1 MWLRLRLY
9 LLLTIMFGIV
19 YAMIV
24 MIANMMGISG
34 FIFYAVIAGGI
45 TLVQYMMGPKMVEWS
60 MKVKYVSETEAPE
73 LHNMVGELAQ
83 KAGIRKPR
91 IGIAKMNIPNA
102 FAFGRWGKDG
112 RVCVTEPLMK
122 LLNRGELKAVLGHEI
137 SHLKNRDVATIT
149 MLSVIPMIL
158 WYVAWSFMFSR
169 RSERGNTVMIGIVA
183 FLLYFITNMLVLYA
197 SRIREYYA
205 DLGSVKLGNTPHDMA
220 SALYKLV
227 YGNAKIPKE
236 SLKQIEGYK
245 AFFANDPSRAAN
257 ELKELRQVDLDMSG
271 TIDENELKS
280 LSSMDVKIK
289 TSDKLMEILS
299 THPNMV
305 KRVKHLSELAHGRA

>member
-9 LLLTIMFGIV
+9 LMLTVMFGIV
-19 YAMIV
+19 YAVIV

-34 FIFYAVIAGGI
+34 FMFYAVIAGGI

-60 MKVKYVSETEAPE
+60 MGVKYVSESEAPE
-73 LHNMVGELAQ
+73 LHSMVGELAQ

-91 IGIAKMNIPNA
+91 IGIARMNIPNA
-102 FAFGRWGKDG
+102 FAFGRWGSDG
-112 RVCVTEPLMK
+112 RVCVTQPIMK

-137 SHLKNRDVATIT
+137 SHLKNHDVATIT

-158 WYVAWSFMFSR
+158 WYVAWNFMFSR
-169 RSERGNTVMIGIVA
+169 NREGNNTAMIGIVA
-183 FLLYFITNMLVLYA
+183 FILYFITNMLVLYA

-205 DLGSVKLGNTPHDMA
+205 DLGSVRLGNTPHDMA

-227 YGNAKIPKE
+227 YGNARVPKE

-257 ELKELRQVDLDMSG
+257 DLRELRQVDLDMSG
-271 TIDENELKS
+271 TIDDNELKS

-289 TSDKLMEILS
+289 TSDKLMEVLS

>member
-19 YAMIV
+19 YAVIV

-122 LLNRGELKAVLGHEI
+122 LLNKGELKAVLGHEI
-137 SHLKNRDVATIT
+137 SHLRNRDVATIT

-169 RSERGNTVMIGIVA
+169 RSERGNTAMIGIVA

>member
-1 MWLRLRLY
+1 M
-9 LLLTIMFGIV
+9 LTVMFGIV
-19 YAMIV
+19 YAVIV

-34 FIFYAVIAGGI
+34 FMFYAVIAGGI

-60 MKVKYVSETEAPE
+60 MGVKYVSEAEAPE
-73 LHNMVGELAQ
+73 LHSMVGELAQ

-91 IGIAKMNIPNA
+91 IGIARMNIPNA
-102 FAFGRWGKDG
+102 FAFGRWGSDG
-112 RVCVTEPLMK
+112 RVCVTQPIMK

-137 SHLKNRDVATIT
+137 SHLKNHDVATIT

-158 WYVAWSFMFSR
+158 WYVAWNFMFSR
-169 RSERGNTVMIGIVA
+169 NREGNNTAMIGIVA
-183 FLLYFITNMLVLYA
+183 FILYFITNMLVLYA

-205 DLGSVKLGNTPHDMA
+205 DLGSVRLGNTPHDMA

-227 YGNAKIPKE
+227 YGNARVPKE

-245 AFFANDPSRAAN
+245 AFFVNDPSRAAN
-257 ELKELRQVDLDMSG
+257 DLRELRQVDLDMSG
-271 TIDENELKS
+271 TIDDNELKS

-289 TSDKLMEILS
+289 TSDKLMEVLS

>member
-9 LLLTIMFGIV
+9 LLLTVMFGIV
-19 YAMIV
+19 YAVIV
-24 MIANMMGISG
+24 MIAHFMGVSG
-34 FIFYAVIAGGI
+34 FMFYAFIAGGI
-45 TLVQYMMGPKMVEWS
+45 TLVQYMIGPKMVEWS
-60 MKVKYVSETEAPE
+60 MGVKYVSESESPE
-73 LHNMVGELAQ
+73 LHSMVRELAQ

-91 IGIAKMNIPNA
+91 IGIARMNIPNA
-102 FAFGRWGKDG
+102 FAFGRWGSDG
-112 RVCVTEPLMK
+112 RVCVTEPIMK

-137 SHLKNRDVATIT
+137 SHLKNHDVATIT

-158 WYVAWSFMFSR
+158 WYVAWNFMFSR
-169 RSERGNTVMIGIVA
+169 NREGNNTAMIGIVA
-183 FLLYFITNMLVLYA
+183 FALYFITNMLVLYA

-205 DLGSVKLGNTPHDMA
+205 DRGSVKLGNTPHDMA

-227 YGNAKIPKE
+227 YGNARIPRE

-245 AFFANDPSRAAN
+245 AFFANDPSRAVY

-280 LSSMDVKIK
+280 LSSMDVRIK

-305 KRVKHLSELAHGRA
+305 KRVKHLSELAHGRL

>member
-19 YAMIV
+19 YAVIV

-122 LLNRGELKAVLGHEI
+122 LLNKGELKAVLGHEI
-137 SHLKNRDVATIT
+137 SHLRNRDVATIT

-169 RSERGNTVMIGIVA
+169 RSERGNTAMIGIVA
-183 FLLYFITNMLVLYA
+183 FILYFITNMLVLYA

>member
-122 LLNRGELKAVLGHEI
+122 LLNKGELKAVLGHEI
-137 SHLKNRDVATIT
+137 SHLRNRDVATIT

-169 RSERGNTVMIGIVA
+169 NREGNNTAMVGLVA
-183 FLLYFITNMLVLYA
+183 FILYFITNMLVLYA

-245 AFFANDPSRAAN
+245 AFFANDPSRAAS

-271 TIDENELKS
+271 TIDEDELKS

>member
-9 LLLTIMFGIV
+9 LMLTVMFGIV
-19 YAMIV
+19 YAVIV

-34 FIFYAVIAGGI
+34 FMFYAVIAGGI

-60 MKVKYVSETEAPE
+60 MGVKYVSEAEAPE
-73 LHNMVGELAQ
+73 LHSMVSDLAQ

-91 IGIAKMNIPNA
+91 VGIAGINIPNA
-102 FAFGRWGKDG
+102 FAFGRWGGDG
-112 RVCVTEPLMK
+112 RVCVTQPIMK

-137 SHLKNRDVATIT
+137 SHLKNRDVVTIT

-158 WYVAWSFMFSR
+158 WYVAWNFMFSR
-169 RSERGNTVMIGIVA
+169 NREGNNTAMIGIVA
-183 FLLYFITNMLVLYA
+183 FILYFITNMLVLYA

-227 YGNAKIPKE
+227 YGNARVPKE

-245 AFFANDPSRAAN
+245 AFFANDPSRAAY
-257 ELKELRQVDLDMSG
+257 ELRELRQVDLDMSG
-271 TIDENELKS
+271 TIDENELNS
-280 LSSMDVKIK
+280 LAMMDVKIK
-289 TSDKLMEILS
+289 TSDKLMEVLS

>member
-19 YAMIV
+19 YAVIV

-60 MKVKYVSETEAPE
+60 MGVKYVSETEAPE

-122 LLNRGELKAVLGHEI
+122 LLNKGELKAVLGHEI
-137 SHLKNRDVATIT
+137 SHLRNRDVATIT

-169 RSERGNTVMIGIVA
+169 NREGNNTAMVGLVA
-183 FLLYFITNMLVLYA
+183 FILYFITNMLVLYA

>member
-9 LLLTIMFGIV
+9 LMLTVMFGIV
-19 YAMIV
+19 YAVIV

-34 FIFYAVIAGGI
+34 FMFYAVIAGGI

-60 MKVKYVSETEAPE
+60 MGVKYVSEAEAPE
-73 LHNMVGELAQ
+73 LHSMVGELAQ
-83 KAGIRKPR
+83 RAGIRKPR
-91 IGIAKMNIPNA
+91 IGIARMNIPNA
-102 FAFGRWGKDG
+102 FAFGRWGSDG
-112 RVCVTEPLMK
+112 RVCVTQPIMK

-137 SHLKNRDVATIT
+137 SHLKNHDVATIT

-158 WYVAWSFMFSR
+158 WYVAWNFMFSR
-169 RSERGNTVMIGIVA
+169 NREGNNTAMIGIVA
-183 FLLYFITNMLVLYA
+183 FILYFITNMLVLYA

-205 DLGSVKLGNTPHDMA
+205 DLGSVRLGNTPHDMA

-227 YGNAKIPKE
+227 YGNARVPKE

-245 AFFANDPSRAAN
+245 AFFVNDPSRAAN
-257 ELKELRQVDLDMSG
+257 DLRELRQVDLDMSG
-271 TIDENELKS
+271 TIDDNELKS

-289 TSDKLMEILS
+289 TSDKLMEVLS

>member
-19 YAMIV
+19 YAVIV

-34 FIFYAVIAGGI
+34 FMFYAVIAGGI
-45 TLVQYMMGPKMVEWS
+45 TFVQYMMGPKMVEWS
-60 MKVKYVSETEAPE
+60 MGVKYVSETEAPE

-91 IGIAKMNIPNA
+91 IGIARMNIPNA
-102 FAFGRWGKDG
+102 FAFGRWGNDG

-137 SHLKNRDVATIT
+137 SHLRNRDVATIT

-169 RSERGNTVMIGIVA
+169 NREGNNTAMVGLVA
-183 FLLYFITNMLVLYA
+183 FILYFITNMLVLYA

-205 DLGSVKLGNTPHDMA
+205 DRGSIKLGNTPHDMA

-227 YGNAKIPKE
+227 YGNAKVPKE

-257 ELKELRQVDLDMSG
+257 ELRELRQVDVDMSG
-271 TIDENELKS
+271 TIDEDELKS
-280 LSSMDVKIK
+280 LGSKDVKIK
-289 TSDKLMEILS
+289 TSDKLMEVLS

>member
-9 LLLTIMFGIV
+9 LMLTVMFGIL
-19 YAMIV
+19 YAVIV
-24 MIANMMGISG
+24 MIAHMMGVSG
-34 FIFYAVIAGGI
+34 FLFYAVIAGGI

-60 MKVKYVSETEAPE
+60 MKIKYVSEAEAPE
-73 LHNMVGELAQ
+73 LHSMVGELAQ
-83 KAGIRKPR
+83 KAGIIKPR
-91 IGIAKMNIPNA
+91 IGIARMNIPNA
-102 FAFGRWGKDG
+102 FAFGRWGSDG

-169 RSERGNTVMIGIVA
+169 DREGNNTVMIGIVA
-183 FLLYFITNMLVLYA
+183 FILYFITNLLVLYA

-205 DLGSVKLGNTPHDMA
+205 DLGSVKLGNPPHDMA

-227 YGNAKIPKE
+227 YGNAKVPKE
-236 SLKQIEGYK
+236 SLKQVEGYK
-245 AFFANDPSRAAN
+245 AFFANDPSRAASD
-257 ELKELRQVDLDMSG
+257 LKELRQVDLDMSG

-280 LSSMDVKIK
+280 LGTMNVKIK

>member
-9 LLLTIMFGIV
+9 LMLTVMFGIV
-19 YAMIV
+19 YAVIV

-34 FIFYAVIAGGI
+34 FMFYAVIAGGI
-45 TLVQYMMGPKMVEWS
+45 TLVQYMIGPKMVEWS
-60 MKVKYVSETEAPE
+60 MGVKYVSEAEAPE
-73 LHNMVGELAQ
+73 LHSMVRDLAQ

-91 IGIAKMNIPNA
+91 VGIAGINIPNA
-102 FAFGRWGKDG
+102 FAFGRWGGDG
-112 RVCVTEPLMK
+112 RVCVTQPIMK

-137 SHLKNRDVATIT
+137 SHLKNRDVVTIT

-158 WYVAWSFMFSR
+158 WYVAWNFMFSR
-169 RSERGNTVMIGIVA
+169 NREGNNTAMIGIVA
-183 FLLYFITNMLVLYA
+183 FILYFITNMLVLYA

-227 YGNAKIPKE
+227 YGNARVPKE

-245 AFFANDPSRAAN
+245 AFFANDPSRAAY
-257 ELKELRQVDLDMSG
+257 ELRELRQVDLDMSG

-280 LSSMDVKIK
+280 LAMMDVKIK
-289 TSDKLMEILS
+289 TSDKLMEVLS

>member
-1 MWLRLRLY
+1 
-9 LLLTIMFGIV
+9 
-19 YAMIV
+19 
-24 MIANMMGISG
+24 
-34 FIFYAVIAGGI
+34 
-45 TLVQYMMGPKMVEWS
+45 
-60 MKVKYVSETEAPE
+60 
-73 LHNMVGELAQ
+73 MVGELAQ

-122 LLNRGELKAVLGHEI
+122 LLNKGELKAVLGHEI
-137 SHLKNRDVATIT
+137 SHLRNRDVATIT

-169 RSERGNTVMIGIVA
+169 NREGNNTAMVGLVA
-183 FLLYFITNMLVLYA
+183 FILYFITNMLVLYA

>member
-9 LLLTIMFGIV
+9 LMLTVMFGIV
-19 YAMIV
+19 YAVIV
-24 MIANMMGISG
+24 MIAHMMGVSG
-34 FIFYAVIAGGI
+34 FMFYAVIAGGI

-60 MKVKYVSETEAPE
+60 MGIKYVSEAEAPE
-73 LHNMVGELAQ
+73 LHSMVGELAQ

-91 IGIAKMNIPNA
+91 IGIARMNIPNA
-102 FAFGRWGKDG
+102 FAFGRWGSDG

-169 RSERGNTVMIGIVA
+169 SREGNNTAVIGIVA
-183 FLLYFITNMLVLYA
+183 FILYFITNMLVLYA

-205 DLGSVKLGNTPHDMA
+205 DLGSVKLGNPPHDMA

-227 YGNAKIPKE
+227 YGSAKIPKE

-245 AFFANDPSRAAN
+245 AFFANDPSRAAS

-271 TIDENELKS
+271 TIEENELKS
-280 LSSMDVKIK
+280 LGTMNVKIK
-289 TSDKLMEILS
+289 TSDKLMEVLS

-305 KRVKHLSELAHGRA
+305 KRVKHLSELAHGRT

>member
-1 MWLRLRLY
+1 M
-9 LLLTIMFGIV
+9 LTVMFGIV
-19 YAMIV
+19 YAVIV

-34 FIFYAVIAGGI
+34 FMFYAVIAGGI
-45 TLVQYMMGPKMVEWS
+45 TLVQYMIGPKMVEWS
-60 MKVKYVSETEAPE
+60 MGVKYVSEAEAPE
-73 LHNMVGELAQ
+73 LHSMVRDLAQ

-91 IGIAKMNIPNA
+91 VGIAGINIPNA
-102 FAFGRWGKDG
+102 FAFGRWGGDG
-112 RVCVTEPLMK
+112 RVCVTQPIMK

-137 SHLKNRDVATIT
+137 SHLKNRDVVTIT

-158 WYVAWSFMFSR
+158 WYVAWNFMFSR
-169 RSERGNTVMIGIVA
+169 NREGNNTAMIGIVA
-183 FLLYFITNMLVLYA
+183 FILYFITNMLVLYA

-227 YGNAKIPKE
+227 YGNARVPKE

-245 AFFANDPSRAAN
+245 AFFANDPSRAAY
-257 ELKELRQVDLDMSG
+257 ELRELRQVDLDMSG

-280 LSSMDVKIK
+280 LAMMDVKIK
-289 TSDKLMEILS
+289 TSDKLMEVLS

>member
-122 LLNRGELKAVLGHEI
+122 LLNKGELKAVLGHEI
-137 SHLKNRDVATIT
+137 SHLRNRDVATIT

-169 RSERGNTVMIGIVA
+169 RSERGNTAMIGIVA

-257 ELKELRQVDLDMSG
+257 ELKELRQVDLDMNG

>member
-19 YAMIV
+19 YAVIV

-60 MKVKYVSETEAPE
+60 MGVKYVSETEAPE

-122 LLNRGELKAVLGHEI
+122 LLNKGELKAVLGHEI
-137 SHLKNRDVATIT
+137 SHLRNRDVATIT

-169 RSERGNTVMIGIVA
+169 NREGNNTAMVGLVA
-183 FLLYFITNMLVLYA
+183 FILYFITNMLVLYA

-289 TSDKLMEILS
+289 TSDKLLEILS

>member
-19 YAMIV
+19 YAVIV

-122 LLNRGELKAVLGHEI
+122 LLNKGELKAVLGHEI
-137 SHLKNRDVATIT
+137 SHLRNRDVATIT

-169 RSERGNTVMIGIVA
+169 RSERGNTAMIGLVA
-183 FLLYFITNMLVLYA
+183 FILYFITNMLVLYA

-205 DLGSVKLGNTPHDMA
+205 DLGSVKLGNAPHDMA

>member
-9 LLLTIMFGIV
+9 LMLTVMFGIV
-19 YAMIV
+19 YAVIV

-34 FIFYAVIAGGI
+34 FMFYAVIAGGI

-60 MKVKYVSETEAPE
+60 MGVKYVSEAEAPE
-73 LHNMVGELAQ
+73 LHSMVGELAQ

-91 IGIAKMNIPNA
+91 IGIARMNIPNA
-102 FAFGRWGKDG
+102 FAFGRWGSDG
-112 RVCVTEPLMK
+112 RVCVTQPIMK

-137 SHLKNRDVATIT
+137 SHLKNHDVATIT

-158 WYVAWSFMFSR
+158 WYVAWNFMFSR
-169 RSERGNTVMIGIVA
+169 NREGNNTALIGIVA
-183 FLLYFITNMLVLYA
+183 FILYFITNMLVLYA

-205 DLGSVKLGNTPHDMA
+205 DLGSVRLGNTPHDMA

-227 YGNAKIPKE
+227 YGNARVPKE

-257 ELKELRQVDLDMSG
+257 DLRELRQVDLDMSG
-271 TIDENELKS
+271 TIDDNELKS

-289 TSDKLMEILS
+289 TSDKLMEVLS

>member
-9 LLLTIMFGIV
+9 LMLTVMFGIV
-19 YAMIV
+19 YAVIV

-34 FIFYAVIAGGI
+34 FMFYAVIAGGI

-60 MKVKYVSETEAPE
+60 MGVKYVSEAEAPE
-73 LHNMVGELAQ
+73 LHSMVSDLAQ

-91 IGIAKMNIPNA
+91 VGIAGINIPNA
-102 FAFGRWGKDG
+102 FAFGRWGGDG
-112 RVCVTEPLMK
+112 RVCVTQPIMK

-137 SHLKNRDVATIT
+137 SHLKNRDVVTIT

-158 WYVAWSFMFSR
+158 WYVAWNFMFSR
-169 RSERGNTVMIGIVA
+169 NREGNNTAMIGIVA
-183 FLLYFITNMLVLYA
+183 FILYFITNMLVLYA

-227 YGNAKIPKE
+227 YGNARVPKE

-245 AFFANDPSRAAN
+245 AFFANDPSRAAY
-257 ELKELRQVDLDMSG
+257 ELRELRQVDLDMSG

-280 LSSMDVKIK
+280 LAMMDVKIK
-289 TSDKLMEILS
+289 TSDKLMEVLS

>member
-19 YAMIV
+19 YAVIV

-169 RSERGNTVMIGIVA
+169 RSERGNTAMIGLVA
-183 FLLYFITNMLVLYA
+183 FILYFITNMLVLYA

-227 YGNAKIPKE
+227 YGNAKVPKE

-280 LSSMDVKIK
+280 LSSTDVKIK

>member
-102 FAFGRWGKDG
+102 FAFGRWSKDG

-122 LLNRGELKAVLGHEI
+122 LLNKGELKAVLGHEI

-169 RSERGNTVMIGIVA
+169 RSERGNTAMIGIVA

-205 DLGSVKLGNTPHDMA
+205 DLGSVKLGNAPHDMA

-227 YGNAKIPKE
+227 YGNAKVSKE

-245 AFFANDPSRAAN
+245 AFFANDPSRAAS
-257 ELKELRQVDLDMSG
+257 ELEELRQVDLDMSG

>member
-1 MWLRLRLY
+1 
-9 LLLTIMFGIV
+9 
-19 YAMIV
+19 
-24 MIANMMGISG
+24 MMGVSG
-34 FIFYAVIAGGI
+34 FMFYAVIAGGI

-60 MKVKYVSETEAPE
+60 MKIKYVSEAESPE
-73 LHNMVGELAQ
+73 LHSMVGELAQ

-91 IGIAKMNIPNA
+91 IGIARMNIPNA
-102 FAFGRWGKDG
+102 FAFGRWGSDG

-122 LLNRGELKAVLGHEI
+122 LLNKGELKAVLGHEI

-169 RSERGNTVMIGIVA
+169 DREGNNTAVIGIVA
-183 FLLYFITNMLVLYA
+183 FILYFITNMLVLYA

-245 AFFANDPSRAAN
+245 AFFANDPSRAAS

-280 LSSMDVKIK
+280 LGTMNVKIK
-289 TSDKLMEILS
+289 TSDKLMEVLS

-305 KRVKHLSELAHGRA
+305 KRVKHLSELAHGRT

>member
-19 YAMIV
+19 YAVIV

-60 MKVKYVSETEAPE
+60 MGVKYVSETEAPE

-122 LLNRGELKAVLGHEI
+122 LLNKGELKAVLGHEI
-137 SHLKNRDVATIT
+137 SHLRNRDVATIT

-169 RSERGNTVMIGIVA
+169 RSERGNTAMIGIVA

>member
-1 MWLRLRLY
+1 
-9 LLLTIMFGIV
+9 
-19 YAMIV
+19 MIV

-169 RSERGNTVMIGIVA
+169 RSERGNTAMIGIVA

-271 TIDENELKS
+271 TIDEDELKS
-280 LSSMDVKIK
+280 LGSMDVKIK

>member
-9 LLLTIMFGIV
+9 LLLTVMFGIV

-102 FAFGRWGKDG
+102 FAFGRWSKDG

-122 LLNRGELKAVLGHEI
+122 LLNKGELKAVLGHEI

-169 RSERGNTVMIGIVA
+169 RSERGNTAMIGIVA

-205 DLGSVKLGNTPHDMA
+205 DLGSVKLGNAPHDMA

-227 YGNAKIPKE
+227 YGNAKVSKE

-245 AFFANDPSRAAN
+245 AFFANDPSRAAS

-271 TIDENELKS
+271 TIDEDELKS

>member
-24 MIANMMGISG
+24 MIAHMMGISG
-34 FIFYAVIAGGI
+34 FMFYAVLAGGI
-45 TLVQYMMGPKMVEWS
+45 TLVQYIMGPKMVEWS
-60 MKVKYVSETEAPE
+60 MGVKYVSETEAPE

-91 IGIAKMNIPNA
+91 IGIARMNIPNA

-112 RVCVTEPLMK
+112 RVCVTEPLMR
-122 LLNRGELKAVLGHEI
+122 LLSRNELKAVLGHEI
-137 SHLKNRDVATIT
+137 SHLRNRDVATIT

-169 RSERGNTVMIGIVA
+169 RSERGNTAMIGIVA

-205 DLGSVKLGNTPHDMA
+205 DRGSVRLGNAPHDMA

-227 YGNAKIPKE
+227 YGNARVPKE

-257 ELKELRQVDLDMSG
+257 EFKELRQVDLDMSG
-271 TIDENELKS
+271 TIDEDELKS
-280 LSSMDVKIK
+280 LGMKDVKIK

-305 KRVKHLSELAHGRA
+305 KRVKHLSEMAHGRA

>member
-19 YAMIV
+19 YAVIV

-34 FIFYAVIAGGI
+34 FMFYAVIAGGI
-45 TLVQYMMGPKMVEWS
+45 TFIQYMMGPKMVEWS
-60 MKVKYVSETEAPE
+60 MGVKYVSETEAPE
-73 LHNMVGELAQ
+73 LHNMVSELAQ

-91 IGIAKMNIPNA
+91 IGIARMNIPNA

-112 RVCVTEPLMK
+112 RVCVTEPLMR

-137 SHLKNRDVATIT
+137 SHLRNRDVATIT

-169 RSERGNTVMIGIVA
+169 RSERGNTAMIGIVA

-257 ELKELRQVDLDMSG
+257 ELRELKQVDVDMSG
-271 TIDENELKS
+271 TIDEDELKS
-280 LSSMDVKIK
+280 LGSKDVKIK
-289 TSDKLMEILS
+289 TSDKLMEVLS

>member
-19 YAMIV
+19 YAVIV

-60 MKVKYVSETEAPE
+60 MGVKYVSETEAPE

-91 IGIAKMNIPNA
+91 IGIARMNIPNA

-122 LLNRGELKAVLGHEI
+122 LLNKGELKAVLGHEI
-137 SHLKNRDVATIT
+137 SHLRNRDVATIT

-169 RSERGNTVMIGIVA
+169 NREGNNTAMVGLVA
-183 FLLYFITNMLVLYA
+183 FILYFITNMLVLYA

-271 TIDENELKS
+271 TIDENEKAL
-280 LSSMDVKIK
+280 LEELQQVLDVSDDIGGKILEVMMIK
-289 TSDKLMEILS
+289 
-299 THPNMV
+299 N
-305 KRVKHLSELAHGRA
+305 RG